1 MTPLFQAADAVVEEI
16 RAAGG
21 KAVANYDDVV
31 HGESIIETAIKNF
44 GRIDVLINNAGILRD
59 ISFKN
64 MKDEDWDLIIKVHV
78 KGPYK
83 VGSSSELGS
92 GHRLISCA
100 SAREPLGR
108 TSGSRSMGELSIHL
122 RLPVF
127 SGVLDKPTTQVCCR
141 EAKVKRLLTRIAA
154 KLSQVGFTETLAKE
168 GFKYNI
174 LCNVIAPI
182 GKKHNSRNSPRFR
195 GHPSERQPS
204 ASIH

>member
-1 MTPLFQAADAVVEEI
+1 MVVDEI

-31 HGESIIETAIKNF
+31 NGESIIETAIKNF

-83 VGSSSELGS
+83 VCIHFMVVVRQLLMWCGS
-92 GHRLISCA
+92 A
-100 SAREPLGR
+100 QEPLGR
-108 TSGSRSMGELSIHL
+108 ISGSRSMGESSIRPRPPGFL
-122 RLPVF
+122 EALDRL
-127 SGVLDKPTTQVCCR
+127 TTQVCRR
-141 EAKVKRLLTRIAA
+141 EVALKRLLTRTAA

-182 GKKHNSRNSPRFR
+182 GKKPCVHYPWNLGIALPGSKLFSLHHLGVP
-195 GHPSERQPS
+195 
-204 ASIH
+204 